1 MTQPTPGPW
10 MINQETQE
18 VYAEPDPKGPSIVV
32 ADCCNANAPDS
43 DKEQEAN
50 ARLIAAAPM
59 LYRACEMNVCL
70 HKADDTECHADEGPC
85 AARAAIRK
93 ASDGLAR
100 C

>member
-50 ARLIAAAPM
+50 ARLIAAAPE
-59 LYRACEMNVCL
+59 LLEALANALENIEGCL
-70 HKADDTECHADEGPC
+70 VGQDLPSMIIRDK
-85 AARAAIRK
+85 ARAAIRK
-93 ASDGLAR
+93 ARGD
-100 C
+100 